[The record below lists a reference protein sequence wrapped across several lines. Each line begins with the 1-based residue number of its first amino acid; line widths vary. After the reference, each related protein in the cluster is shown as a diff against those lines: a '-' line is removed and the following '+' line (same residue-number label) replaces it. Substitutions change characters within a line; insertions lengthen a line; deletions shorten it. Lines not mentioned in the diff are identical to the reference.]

1 MCIFHRKNHVM
12 HPTFELNRLSK
23 QNLSVAFGWFTDRLN
38 ELEIKVRF
46 KIEIASVGENIYVE

>member
-1 MCIFHRKNHVM
+1 M

-46 KIEIASVGENIYVE
+46 KIEIASVGKNIYVE